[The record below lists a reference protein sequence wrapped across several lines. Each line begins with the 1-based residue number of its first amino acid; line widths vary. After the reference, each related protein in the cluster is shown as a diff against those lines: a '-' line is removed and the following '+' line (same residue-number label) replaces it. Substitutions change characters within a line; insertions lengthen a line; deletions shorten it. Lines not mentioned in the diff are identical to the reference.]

1 MAVRFQD
8 YYETLGVKR
17 DASADQ
23 IQRAYRGLARKYHPD
38 VSKDPEAAERFKLA
52 NEAYEVLKDPEK
64 RKRYDQL
71 GANWKAGQEFT
82 PPPGFENFHFEFRG
96 GPGGQS
102 GGSGGSGGGGDFGFS
117 PSGFSDFFDI
127 LFGSRGRSRGFT
139 DTGTG
144 NRARGA
150 AGARS
155 GPAQTRISITLE
167 EALSGTTR
175 QMRLHDSAE
184 GTKTLDVK
192 IPPGVAD
199 GATIRLRDQGVSLKV
214 KISPHATYQLDG
226 RDILTD
232 VCVSPSEAA
241 LGAKVQIRTPM
252 GQVELTIPP
261 GSQSGQK
268 LRIRGNG
275 LPAQGRKA
283 AGDFLARIK
292 IVVPKILGEQER
304 RLYEQLRDESTFDA
318 RSQT

>member
-1 MAVRFQD
+1 MAIKFQD

-17 DASADQ
+17 DSSADQ
-23 IQRAYRGLARKYHPD
+23 LQRAYRRLARQYHPD
-38 VSKDPEAAERFKLA
+38 VSKDPQAAEKFKQV
-52 NEAYEVLKDPEK
+52 NEAYDVLKDPQK

-71 GANWKAGQEFT
+71 GSNWKAGQEFT
-82 PPPGFENFHFEFRG
+82 PPPGFENFHFEFRD
-96 GPGGQS
+96 GPGSQPGD
-102 GGSGGSGGGGDFGFS
+102 GGDFRFS

-127 LFGSRGRSRGFT
+127 FFGSKGRSRGT
-139 DTGTG
+139 DTGFG

-150 AGARS
+150 AGTR
-155 GPAQTRISITLE
+155 PTTAQTQISITLE

-175 QMRLHDSAE
+175 QLRVHDSAQ

-199 GATIRLRDQGVSLKV
+199 GSTIRLRDRDVSLKV
-214 KISPHATYQLDG
+214 KISPHANYQLDD
-226 RDILTD
+226 RDILTE

-241 LGAKVQIRTPM
+241 LGTKVKIRTPM
-252 GQVELTIPP
+252 GQVQLTIPP

-268 LRIRGNG
+268 LRIRGKG
-275 LPAQGRKA
+275 LPAQARKL

-292 IVVPKILGEQER
+292 IVVPKTLGEQER
-304 RLYEQLRDESTFDA
+304 RLYEQLRDQSTFDP